1 MASKVVTVGPLYQG
15 PDINR
20 IPLRSQPSQ
29 KPAVP
34 PKPLVPSKS
43 KLTTIEAKRIMTV
56 LDETIYK
63 VELVTLLSYV
73 ASNPEVTE
81 GVLGEDVA
89 AMIREH
95 QDLCELLLDAAS
107 HLQEQEQQLLQEE
120 DEAEGEGWL
129 QARRSSLEMQKAS
142 LLPLLQQI
150 RDSTRNV
157 LRVLLSSPQ
166 VASFLQMQTQGRSAE
181 AQSFIDNLLELRGF
195 LFEKLLT
202 SPMEAREKA
211 QFIQDVSRRNR
222 RNQEMIDI
230 LENELAVGMKR
241 RKAEVEKENF
251 VIQELK
257 NHLHQVLK
265 FSENNLARIKQEA
278 EKQQKADARA
288 SQARLAKIQQD
299 ILLLRMQFNNLV
311 TENREAEQA
320 LRKKKYKVETEVE
333 NWIQKYDTEMSE
345 KQEEYEDLE
354 VVHKEEKAQLEELKR
369 KHDVLVEEYSQIR
382 TEREI
387 LSKKRMEAEHEM
399 VRMVRAATIIQAV
412 WKGYLVRSMLRS
424 KKKKR
429 AKAKGKD
436 KDKGKGKGKGKGKK

>member
-20 IPLRSQPSQ
+20 IPLRSQPSP
-29 KPAVP
+29 KPAIP

-43 KLTTIEAKRIMTV
+43 KLTTIEAKRIMSV
-56 LDETIYK
+56 LDETIHK
-63 VELVTLLSYV
+63 VELVTLLSYA

-81 GVLGEDVA
+81 GMLGQDVA
-89 AMIREH
+89 ATIQEH

-107 HLQEQEQQLLQEE
+107 SLQEQEQQLLQEE

-129 QARRSSLEMQKAS
+129 QARRSSLELQKAS

-150 RDSTRNV
+150 QDSTKNV

-166 VASFLQMQTQGRSAE
+166 AASFLQMQTQGRSVE

-241 RKAEVEKENF
+241 RKAE
-251 VIQELK
+251 
-257 NHLHQVLK
+257 
-265 FSENNLARIKQEA
+265 
-278 EKQQKADARA
+278 
-288 SQARLAKIQQD
+288 
-299 ILLLRMQFNNLV
+299 
-311 TENREAEQA
+311 
-320 LRKKKYKVETEVE
+320 
-333 NWIQKYDTEMSE
+333 
-345 KQEEYEDLE
+345 EEYEDLE
-354 VVHKEEKAQLEELKR
+354 AVHKEEKAQLEELKR
-369 KHDVLVEEYSQIR
+369 KHDVLVEEYSQIH
-382 TEREI
+382 TEREL
-387 LSKKRMEAEHEM
+387 LSKKRTEAEREM
-399 VRMVRAATIIQAV
+399 VRMVRAATLIQAV

-436 KDKGKGKGKGKGKK
+436 KEKGKGKGKGKK